1 MLMGRPTCPVSRLRE
16 GEANQQPSSL
26 DIFSNQDVKVPL
38 LAWRSRA
45 EFQRRVLRDFR
56 VGDKLQRI
64 ALLNLGRKFCEVN
77 LVICRY
83 FDLAVAWNVDSVV
96 LSQPE
101 VFAAGFHRSRT
112 GKTNQRGFAVTV
124 GKRYCRIGAVQD
136 DAAVGQMP
144 VGAVTGID

>member
-38 LAWRSRA
+38 LARRSRA

-64 ALLNLGRKFCEVN
+64 ALLNLGGKLSEVN
-77 LVICRY
+77 LVIRGY
-83 FDLAVAWNVDSVV
+83 FDLAVARNVDSVI
-96 LSQPE
+96 LSQTE
-101 VFAAGFHRSRT
+101 FFAAGF
-112 GKTNQRGFAVTV
+112 N
-124 GKRYCRIGAVQD
+124 
-136 DAAVGQMP
+136 
-144 VGAVTGID
+144 